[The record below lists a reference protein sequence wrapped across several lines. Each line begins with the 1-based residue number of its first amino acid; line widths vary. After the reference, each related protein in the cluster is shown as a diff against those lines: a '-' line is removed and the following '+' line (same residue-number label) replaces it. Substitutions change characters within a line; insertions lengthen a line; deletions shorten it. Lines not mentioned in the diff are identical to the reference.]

1 MRAFRVSTPDGSE
14 GRAENPLQPP
24 KRRLD
29 SSEHC
34 FRDKCVPDK
43 LNGNK
48 FLWST
53 PQ

>member
-1 MRAFRVSTPDGSE
+1 MRAFLVNILDGIE
-14 GRAENPLQPP
+14 GRDESPPLRP

-34 FRDKCVPDK
+34 FRDKCVPGK
-43 LNGNK
+43 SNGNK